1 MKLLIPAL
9 GLIFSGTLLVAQSD
23 KPTPAKQASGK
34 AVSVTGCL
42 QKGDEAG
49 EFSITGADAKL
60 YALSST
66 TVALADHVNHKVTVK
81 GKTTAADS
89 DKQETDTHKSD
100 VARLNVTNLK
110 MVSTS
115 CQ

>member
-1 MKLLIPAL
+1 MKLLVPAF
-9 GLIFSGTLLVAQSD
+9 GLILSGAMLMAQSD
-23 KPTPAKQASGK
+23 KPASTKETTGK
-34 AVSVTGCL
+34 AISVTGCL

-49 EFSITGADAKL
+49 EFSITGSDAKT
-60 YALSST
+60 YALTST
-66 TVALADHVNHKVTVK
+66 SVTLADHVNHKVTLK
-81 GKTTAADS
+81 GKTTAGDS
-89 DKQETDTHKSD
+89 GKQETDTHKSD